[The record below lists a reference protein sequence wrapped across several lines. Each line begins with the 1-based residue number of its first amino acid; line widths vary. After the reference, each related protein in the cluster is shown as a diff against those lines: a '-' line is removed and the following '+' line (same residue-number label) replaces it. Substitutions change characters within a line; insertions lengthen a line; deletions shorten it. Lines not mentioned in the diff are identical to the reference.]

1 MVGKRPP
8 SQETIIHYLASQGN
22 VDSLGILLKSGHF
35 QVRRLYVSFATVWID
50 AGIYVAIVTNPQS
63 FFASLRET

>member
-1 MVGKRPP
+1 MQENSKIKLRSLLLVLVGKRPP

-35 QVRRLYVSFATVWID
+35 QVRRLQ
-50 AGIYVAIVTNPQS
+50 VALLLYRSMPTS
-63 FFASLRET
+63 T